1 MTNVDKIVRKWE
13 KGGKRTI
20 AEQVRIRRNT
30 ETDILYAI
38 VGFLVYMEFIV
49 FYFGGIK
56 S

>member
-1 MTNVDKIVRKWE
+1 MTNMNKIVRKWE
-13 KGGKRTI
+13 KRRKRTI

-38 VGFLVYMEFIV
+38 VGFLVYTEFIV
-49 FYFGGIK
+49 LYFSGVK